1 MVRELAELADQQVVV
16 LGGARGTMVQS
27 KQLSAADCRRD
38 GHHRDTTGDPGLLNL
53 TRPDIALRTRRHHR
67 RPERLAVATGIA
79 EHNGYAKTFIASAS
93 RKKP

>member
-1 MVRELAELADQQVVV
+1 MVRELAELVDRQVSVS
-16 LGGARGTMVQS
+16 GGARRTMVQS
-27 KQLSAADCRRD
+27 KQFSAADYRRD
-38 GHHRDTTGDPGLLNL
+38 GHHRDPAGDPGLLNL
-53 TRPDIALRTRRHHR
+53 TRPDIALRTGGHHL

>member
-1 MVRELAELADQQVVV
+1 MVRELAELAGRQVAV

-27 KQLSAADCRRD
+27 KQLSAADYRRD
-38 GHHRDTTGDPGLLNL
+38 GNHRDPAGDPGLLNL
-53 TRPDIALRTRRHHR
+53 TRPDIALRTRRHR
-67 RPERLAVATGIA
+67 LRPERLAVATGIA